1 MTKQRAVKVFYNY
14 SGCCGYEDLVRA
26 LSNGWVV
33 KRMDQLYNYE
43 GKAVSNV
50 YILEKE
56 VEVERTTHD

>member
-14 SGCCGYEDLVRA
+14 SGCCGYEDLVRY

-33 KRMDQLYNYE
+33 KRMDPLYNYD
-43 GKAVSNV
+43 GKAVSNA

-56 VEVERTTHD
+56 VDKQSD

>member
-1 MTKQRAVKVFYNY
+1 MKIKQRAVKVFYNY
-14 SGCCGYEDLVRA
+14 SGCCGYEDLVRY

-33 KRMDQLYNYE
+33 KRMDPLYNYE

-56 VEVERTTHD
+56 VNGD